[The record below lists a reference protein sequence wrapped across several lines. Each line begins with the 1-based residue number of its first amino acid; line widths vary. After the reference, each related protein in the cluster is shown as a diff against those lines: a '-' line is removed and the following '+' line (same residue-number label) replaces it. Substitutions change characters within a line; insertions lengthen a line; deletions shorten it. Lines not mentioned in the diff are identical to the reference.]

1 MEEKKRYALPIP
13 RGMTTGIVFEAAEK
27 FGLEIDQEDAP
38 DDAFDSRTDMPTK
51 EFVPRMILLCDS
63 PETLMVAKEYI
74 AKKHEEWITNLEEW
88 RKMRNT
94 QIMKKVRKR

>member
-1 MEEKKRYALPIP
+1 
-13 RGMTTGIVFEAAEK
+13 
-27 FGLEIDQEDAP
+27 
-38 DDAFDSRTDMPTK
+38 
-51 EFVPRMILLCDS
+51 VPRMILVCDS
-63 PETLMVAKEYI
+63 PETLMDAKEYI

>member
-27 FGLEIDQEDAP
+27 FGLEIDQEEAP
-38 DDAFDSRTDMPTK
+38 QDAFDSKSDMPTK
-51 EFVPRMILLCDS
+51 EYVPRMILVGDS
-63 PETLMVAKEYI
+63 PETLIVAKEYI
-74 AKKHEEWITNLEEW
+74 AKRHEEWIMNLEEW
-88 RKMRNT
+88 RRTRNA